1 MNPVRKQDA
10 FAAAIPKQHGAWTVL
25 IACFVIGSCAEPG
38 FGLRSVILLV
48 SVIAV
53 FFARAALGLYLC
65 FPQGEEKR
73 RGLIAWIMFYSGMLI
88 LSGAWLMARYE
99 LWLLGIMGV
108 IGLSLAAFSLGL
120 EKDKKDMTLAGQVIN
135 ILGLSLVG
143 PAGEYCASGAYSSNT
158 LGVWLVCAPFFLGSV
173 FHVRFLLR
181 KRLEASGEFAERLSA
196 GFSSLAFHLSALI
209 ALAALSKF
217 RVIPFFAPLV
227 FVPAVFKALWPIIHR
242 SRISPPVKH
251 IGRMELVHALIFSI
265 LTVLVFRLDYGERQI

>member
-1 MNPVRKQDA
+1 MNRTPLPGA
-10 FAAAIPKQHGAWTVL
+10 FIAALPKQHGAWIVL
-25 IACFVIGSCAEPG
+25 IACFAIGSCAGPG
-38 FGLRSVILLV
+38 FGLKSVILLV
-48 SVIAV
+48 SVVAA

-65 FPQGEEKR
+65 FSQGEEKSK
-73 RGLIAWIMFYSGMLI
+73 GLIAWIMFYSGMLI

-99 LWLLGIMGV
+99 LWLLWIMGV
-108 IGLSLAAFSLGL
+108 MGLSLAAFSLGL
-120 EKDKKDMTLAGQVIN
+120 EKDKKDMTLAGQAIN

-158 LGVWLVCAPFFLGSV
+158 LGVWLVCVPFFLGSV

-181 KRLEASGEFAERLSA
+181 RRLEASGKFAERLSA
-196 GFSSLAFHLSALI
+196 GFSSLTFHLSALI

-217 RVIPFFAPLV
+217 RVIPLFASLV

-251 IGRMELVHALIFSI
+251 IGRMELVHTLVFSI